1 MNELDPVLR
10 ERLANMSRCQ
20 KEKYAFVD
28 WFLRP
33 TLIACDAGIYGAEYT
48 VEGYDEFVTVT
59 FDGGSTQKICVNCDS
74 RIAIMRDVLKNIK
87 L

>member
-10 ERLANMSRCQ
+10 ERLADMSRCQ
-20 KEKYAFVD
+20 KEKCAFVD
-28 WFLRP
+28 LYLGLALRE
-33 TLIACDAGIYGAEYT
+33 CNAGIAGAEYT

-74 RIAIMRDVLKNIK
+74 HIAIMRDVLKNIR